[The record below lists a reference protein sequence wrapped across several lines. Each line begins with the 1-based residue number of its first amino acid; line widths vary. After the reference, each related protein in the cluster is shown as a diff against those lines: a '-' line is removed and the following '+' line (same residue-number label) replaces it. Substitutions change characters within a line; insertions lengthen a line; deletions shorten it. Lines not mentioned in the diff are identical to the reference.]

1 MHDNL
6 GRGWLTIDKKEIL
19 NMPSI
24 TYEIELYQRAQHIN
38 HDCHRAGKD
47 LHKDNLF
54 SQSVLHQALFEYLNL
69 AIEDILK
76 SDNPIIRAVGML
88 DSRTG
93 IRRLKQI
100 SIENE
105 HDLVKRL
112 YLLRCDSESISAPEG
127 IPGKT
132 LTSHITGKWFRKSS
146 RQNSRS
152 QVETTAYLKKSK
164 GTRNIRMLLNLIENG
179 EIDETQLDTEY
190 SKELMAGLKASGDK
204 KLLLG
209 FLRHLLAKSKLL
221 GNIKYLKGAIELAR
235 DSVHWIRPYTEWLPA
250 SYNMDL
256 QFSSLARH
264 CWAAYEVPV
273 FMDCAWWTG
282 NRLHQEWFKHIAG
295 GKNIRR
301 APSLPFPF
309 TKKIAHHFHTAPRT
323 YSIEA
328 AIRWGE
334 VHALGGDARISNAL
348 LETRLVREFRDNSFW
363 KRVLDFFVRNPM
375 LDTAHINP
383 IIDYIWSQK
392 YDDRVIFVERG
403 VAENCGPAQPNFSMN
418 GRTAESL
425 LRAVQAWHRQL
436 GKEVKGGDLQ
446 WKESGLDDFQHIE
459 GSPQKKNMTVWK
471 IRELLSSGEL
481 IAEGR
486 QMRHCVASY
495 AQSCAKGICSIW
507 TMDSETEQG
516 IEKRVTIEINR
527 KQNEILQVRGKMN
540 RKPTEKEKDILNRW
554 AAQAGL
560 EIAAYLK

>member
-1 MHDNL
+1 
-6 GRGWLTIDKKEIL
+6 
-19 NMPSI
+19 
-24 TYEIELYQRAQHIN
+24 
-38 HDCHRAGKD
+38 
-47 LHKDNLF
+47 
-54 SQSVLHQALFEYLNL
+54 
-69 AIEDILK
+69 
-76 SDNPIIRAVGML
+76 
-88 DSRTG
+88 
-93 IRRLKQI
+93 
-100 SIENE
+100 
-105 HDLVKRL
+105 
-112 YLLRCDSESISAPEG
+112 
-127 IPGKT
+127 
-132 LTSHITGKWFRKSS
+132 
-146 RQNSRS
+146 
-152 QVETTAYLKKSK
+152 
-164 GTRNIRMLLNLIENG
+164 
-179 EIDETQLDTEY
+179 
-190 SKELMAGLKASGDK
+190 
-204 KLLLG
+204 
-209 FLRHLLAKSKLL
+209 
-221 GNIKYLKGAIELAR
+221 
-235 DSVHWIRPYTEWLPA
+235 
-250 SYNMDL
+250 
-256 QFSSLARH
+256 
-264 CWAAYEVPV
+264 
-273 FMDCAWWTG
+273 
-282 NRLHQEWFKHIAG
+282 
-295 GKNIRR
+295 
-301 APSLPFPF
+301 LPFPF